1 MSDTVHADRICP
13 MFGYCQRYLFLSG
26 HLRDLN
32 YEVPIEAEKDLKARI
47 LTLRETIENRP
58 RILKCGPEQVTSL
71 LRTDMNLLQIM

>member
-1 MSDTVHADRICP
+1 MSEIRI
-13 MFGYCQRYLFLSG
+13 LSAVPLPLWSPQG
-26 HLRDLN
+26 S
-32 YEVPIEAEKDLKARI
+32 YFEAPIEVEKDLKARI